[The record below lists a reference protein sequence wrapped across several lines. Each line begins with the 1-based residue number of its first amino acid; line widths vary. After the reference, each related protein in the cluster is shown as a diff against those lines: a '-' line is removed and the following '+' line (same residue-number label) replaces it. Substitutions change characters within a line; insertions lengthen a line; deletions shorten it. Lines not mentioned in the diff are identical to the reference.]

1 MFQTAISED
10 EIFKNH
16 QTGIGHP
23 ESPSRFIISKKAL
36 KLKRLLNP
44 SNRVVPRIAT
54 HEELKLCHTEDY
66 IQTVQE
72 NMLACA
78 KSGREDGAFTL
89 STGDVQICSASDQ
102 VARYAV
108 GAVLA
113 SIDEI
118 MLGQAQNAFCLVRPP
133 GHHACSNK
141 GMGFCIYNN
150 VSIGARYLIQKYGV
164 ERVLI
169 VDWDVHH
176 GNGTQEIF
184 YQDPSVFYFS
194 THNKN
199 IYPGTGFS
207 NEKGA
212 GRGLG
217 YTLNFPLVGNLETR
231 IAIRDIFKNSLSEAM
246 KVYKPQFVLIS
257 AGFDAHEWDPL
268 GGFNLTTDDF
278 MELTSITKGIAS
290 EYAEGRLLSVLEGG
304 YSLRAL
310 EEVIPAHVEVLQGAA
325 SRFQ

>member
-1 MFQTAISED
+1 VFQTVISED
-10 EIFKNH
+10 EIFKTH
-16 QTGIGHP
+16 LTGRGHP
-23 ESPSRFIISKKAL
+23 ESPSRFKIAKDAL
-36 KLKRLLNP
+36 KLRGLLSP
-44 SNRVVPRIAT
+44 TNRVAPRLAT
-54 HEELKLCHTEDY
+54 SAELMLCHTQDY

-72 NMLACA
+72 NMLACV
-78 KSGREDGAFTL
+78 KCGREDGSFTL

-108 GAVLA
+108 GAVLG
-113 SIDEI
+113 SIDAI
-118 MLGQAQNAFCLVRPP
+118 MLGQALNAFCLVRPP
-133 GHHACSNK
+133 GHHACSDK

-150 VSIGARYLIQKYGV
+150 VSIGARYLIQKYGI

-194 THNKN
+194 THNKH

-207 NEKGA
+207 NERGA
-212 GRGLG
+212 GLGLG
-217 YTLNFPLVGNLETR
+217 YTLNFPLEGNLGTR
-231 IAIRDIFKNSLSEAM
+231 TALLEIFNHSLREAM
-246 KVYKPQFVLIS
+246 KIYKPQFVLIS

-268 GGFNLTTDDF
+268 GGFNLTTEDF
-278 MELTSITKGIAS
+278 RELTSITKGIAF

-310 EEVIPAHVEVLQGAA
+310 EEVIPAHVGVLQE
-325 SRFQ
+325 SD

>member
-1 MFQTAISED
+1 MFQTVISED
-10 EIFKNH
+10 EIFKTH
-16 QTGIGHP
+16 LTGRGHP
-23 ESPSRFIISKKAL
+23 ESPSRFKIAKDAL
-36 KLKRLLNP
+36 KLKGLLSP
-44 SNRVVPRIAT
+44 TNRVAPRLAT
-54 HEELKLCHTEDY
+54 IEELRLCHTEDY
-66 IQTVQE
+66 IQTVQK
-72 NMLACA
+72 NMLACI
-78 KSGREDGAFTL
+78 KCGCEDGSFTL

-113 SIDEI
+113 SLDAI
-118 MLGQAQNAFCLVRPP
+118 MLGQARHAFCLVRPP
-133 GHHACSNK
+133 GHHACSDK

-150 VSIGARYLIQKYGV
+150 VSVGARYLIQKYGL

-194 THNKN
+194 IHNKN

-207 NEKGA
+207 YERGA
-212 GRGLG
+212 GPGLG
-217 YTLNFPLVGNLETR
+217 YTLNFPLEGNLSTR
-231 IAIRDIFKNSLSEAM
+231 KAILEIFNHALKEAM
-246 KVYKPQFVLIS
+246 KMYKPQFVLIS

-268 GGFNLTTDDF
+268 GGFNLTTEDF
-278 MELTSITKGIAS
+278 RELTSIMKDIAF

-310 EEVIPAHVEVLQGAA
+310 EEVIPAHVGVLHK
-325 SRFQ
+325 SD